1 MANTSSKY
9 YEVFC
14 YRSVAE
20 RLKVGETVYPEVFES
35 VTIFFSDIVGFT
47 TLSALSTPMQ
57 VVDLL
62 NELYTLFDDVI
73 AQHDVYKVRFLNCY
87 FFYSYFI
94 FYMS

>member
-1 MANTSSKY
+1 M
-9 YEVFC
+9 
-14 YRSVAE
+14 AE

-62 NELYTLFDDVI
+62 NELYTLFDDI
-73 AQHDVYKVRFLNCY
+73 IGQHDVYKVRGG
-87 FFYSYFI
+87 I
-94 FYMS
+94 FHNPVK